1 MSAKEKFAEMS
12 SEQLMDYMSCNPGA
26 SAKAFS
32 FWWETHE
39 SSQGKTET
47 RVEYKD
53 RVRTETVY
61 EDRVVEVEVERKV
74 KEPINKV
81 FIGISVVSLFFS
93 VLMGGSAVMVSAE
106 NESLESQVQVTSK
119 VELRE
124 VEVPPSDYW
133 DLKNENQTLRI
144 QLRNRESVID
154 RLVEESR

>member
-1 MSAKEKFAEMS
+1 MSAKEKFGEMTDS
-12 SEQLMDYMSCNPGA
+12 QLMDYMECNPGA

-39 SSQGKTET
+39 SSQGKQKTVY
-47 RVEYKD
+47 RDK
-53 RVRTETVY
+53 VRTETVY
-61 EDRVVEVEVERKV
+61 EDRIVEVEVERKV
-74 KEPINKV
+74 KEPLNKV
-81 FIGISVVSLFFS
+81 FIGVSVVSLFFS

-106 NESLESQVQVTSK
+106 NESLESQVQVTSN